1 MGEFDKLNR
10 IREQFDRSSETL
22 TNISEVT
29 GESGFRRLH
38 ILWLYPDVLNIHGG
52 RGDVMAL
59 LHMCDLLDIP
69 VEMRRS
75 DSLKAD
81 EDWSWPHIVY
91 MTAGELKCVD
101 KVAAALNRQID
112 AIKKF
117 IRRGGLLIAN
127 GSSGAALGKSVAFLD
142 GREIEG
148 TGLLD
153 MTWKERESVWG
164 DDLWVKT
171 EDGLDVIGNQIQ
183 VADVFLG
190 EGQKPFGKVVY
201 GRGNNGKGGKGM
213 GSEGEGPGDEGAV
226 RDGIIYT
233 GVLGPLLTKNPRL
246 TASFVEAAASLAGVR
261 AGRKLAPEDIEIEE
275 KSAEYIKDFMKG
287 KMKPEAVPAETE
299 TQVDTQTEEK

>member
-1 MGEFDKLNR
+1 MGEDMSDFDKLNR

-22 TNISEVT
+22 TNVSEVT

-38 ILWLYPDVLNIHGG
+38 ILWLYPDILNIHGG

-59 LHMCDLLDIP
+59 LHMCDLLDVP
-69 VEMRRS
+69 VEIRRS
-75 DSLKAD
+75 DELRFD
-81 EDWSWPHIVY
+81 EDWNWPHIVY

-101 KVAAALNRQID
+101 KVAAALIRQEQGIRR
-112 AIKKF
+112 F
-117 IRRGGLLIAN
+117 LRRGGFLIAN
-127 GSSGAALGKSVAFLD
+127 GSSGAALAKSVEFLD
-142 GREIEG
+142 GRVVTG

-164 DDLWVKT
+164 DDLWVRT

-201 GRGNNGKGGKGM
+201 GRGNNGRGGAGM
-213 GSEGEGPGDEGAV
+213 GAEGDGPGDEGAV
-226 RDGIIYT
+226 SGSVVYT

-246 TASFVEAAASLAGVR
+246 TARFIEAAATLADVEIGRQLSL
-261 AGRKLAPEDIEIEE
+261 EDIEIEE
-275 KSAEYIKDFMKG
+275 KSAEYIKDFMRG
-287 KMKPEAVPAETE
+287 KVKSETVPEDAAKE
-299 TQVDTQTEEK
+299 QEKA